1 MRILRLY
8 LLREFVPPY
17 VGSTAFFTMLLL
29 FERVMSFVGLVAKG
43 YASTIDFLVLL
54 FFSVP
59 PTLSLTMPMST
70 VMGALIA
77 VGRFSNDSEITAI
90 KAGGV
95 RLGSLFL
102 SIYAAGILI
111 GGGSFVL
118 TDALVP
124 IGNIKFRTLYQ
135 RLTIARPDA
144 AIASGGINTLTGST
158 TFLVGE
164 VDGKTG
170 DLLDVTIFENEPR
183 RRTISSK
190 RGVFLPRE
198 DYARYL
204 TLRLFDGTVLDTGE
218 RYEEGFSSTRFAE
231 LDMNLRTAGNEFLN
245 VAKTPSDMNI
255 AELRA
260 SLGGQEKGSRSH
272 NSIVME
278 LNKRIAI
285 PFACVLFALLGT
297 PFAVTRGRSGK
308 GLGLGVGVL
317 IIFFYYALLITLER
331 VGRSGSVPPAL
342 AVWTPNILFFCA
354 GTFAL
359 VRRGRL

>member
-1 MRILRLY
+1 
-8 LLREFVPPY
+8 
-17 VGSTAFFTMLLL
+17 
-29 FERVMSFVGLVAKG
+29 
-43 YASTIDFLVLL
+43 
-54 FFSVP
+54 
-59 PTLSLTMPMST
+59 
-70 VMGALIA
+70 
-77 VGRFSNDSEITAI
+77 
-90 KAGGV
+90 
-95 RLGSLFL
+95 
-102 SIYAAGILI
+102 
-111 GGGSFVL
+111 
-118 TDALVP
+118 
-124 IGNIKFRTLYQ
+124 
-135 RLTIARPDA
+135 
-144 AIASGGINTLTGST
+144 
-158 TFLVGE
+158 
-164 VDGKTG
+164 
-170 DLLDVTIFENEPR
+170 
-183 RRTISSK
+183 
-190 RGVFLPRE
+190 VFLPRE

-218 RYEEGFSSTRFAE
+218 RDEEGFSSTRFAE
-231 LDMNLRTAGNEFLN
+231 LDMNLRTASNELLN

-260 SLGGQEKGSRSH
+260 SLGGQEKDSRSR